1 MTRTID
7 DVSYSYNR
15 RPEHRCIYAEQQID
29 WFYAA
34 VLKAQW
40 RERIARCMDGISYW
54 TAQRQ
59 YAERALAEAHERHLK
74 ACAALGPA
82 DIRVHQRKSGDH
94 EVVVRD
100 ACGFL
105 RAVGNGYWHESD
117 AWTAGRLGARQLGM
131 EVE

>member
-15 RPEHRCIYAEQQID
+15 RPENRRIYAEQQLD
-29 WFYAA
+29 WAYAEL
-34 VLKAQW
+34 LKAQHGS
-40 RERIARCMDGISYW
+40 ARAGHTGFSYW
-54 TAQRQ
+54 SFRLINAQQ
-59 YAERALAEAHERHLK
+59 ALAEAHERHLK
-74 ACAALGPA
+74 ACAELGPA
-82 DIRVHQRKSGDH
+82 DIRVHQRQSGDH

-105 RAVGNGYWHESD
+105 RALGNGYWHESD